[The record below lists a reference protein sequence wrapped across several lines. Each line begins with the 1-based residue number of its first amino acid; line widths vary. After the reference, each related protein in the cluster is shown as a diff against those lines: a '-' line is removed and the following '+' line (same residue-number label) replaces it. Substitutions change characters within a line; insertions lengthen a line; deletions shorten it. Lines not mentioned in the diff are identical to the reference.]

1 MNIFTDRM
9 PDCVTVD
16 EKKYPVNVGF
26 KNWVAAEHI
35 ICAQSGRREDILKA
49 LFLCYKKRLPPKVS
63 LAFRGISDFYSG
75 AFKSTDTSEKTENR
89 EGTLKNHTKLFDFYY
104 DSRYIYCDFLS
115 FYGIDLVR
123 ENIHFYKFCTLFE
136 GLSDNCK
143 MTQIMKI
150 RATDLSEIKNSQ
162 LKRKYAALKKVYS
175 LCRYMP
181 EHVKRREFSD
191 ALGIFF

>member
-1 MNIFTDRM
+1 MNIFTDGM
-9 PDCVTVD
+9 PDCVII
-16 EKKYPVNVGF
+16 EGKKYPVNVGF

-35 ICAQSGRREDILKA
+35 ASAQSSRCEDTLKA

-63 LAFRGISDFYSG
+63 LAFHGIWDFYSG
-75 AFKSTDTSEKTENR
+75 AFKNAGSGKEDEIRRDTP
-89 EGTLKNHTKLFDFYY
+89 KNHTKLFDFYY

-115 FYGIDLVR
+115 FYGIDLMR
-123 ENIHFYKFCTLFE
+123 ENIHFYKFCALFE
-136 GLSDNCK
+136 GLSDSCK
-143 MTQIMKI
+143 MTQIMRI

-175 LCRYMP
+175 LSKYMP
-181 EHVKRREFSD
+181 EHVKRREFGD